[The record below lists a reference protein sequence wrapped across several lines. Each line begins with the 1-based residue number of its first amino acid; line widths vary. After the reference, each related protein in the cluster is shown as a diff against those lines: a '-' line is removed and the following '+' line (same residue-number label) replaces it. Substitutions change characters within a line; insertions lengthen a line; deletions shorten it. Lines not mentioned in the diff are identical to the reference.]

1 MILSLEK
8 FATSAQPTVSK
19 RGKTETKPD
28 PTRADILLGSGLM
41 DLVRL
46 RVAQVLGCKRC
57 VREYSAILKREGE
70 TDRRLRLLERWRRE
84 TVFTLRE
91 KAALNLAEAVTK
103 HPFTSIPPKAV
114 YPARVFFSDEQMIFL
129 VLDIVAIHD
138 RHYLKDFQHEDMTRR
153 PPHE

>member
-8 FATSAQPTVSK
+8 FVTSAQPTVSRSRK
-19 RGKTETKPD
+19 AGTKPD

-46 RVAQVLGCKRC
+46 RVVQILGCKRC
-57 VREYSAILKREGE
+57 TREYSVILKREGE

-84 TVFTLRE
+84 SVFTLRE

-103 HPFTSIPPKAV
+103 HPFSSIPPKAV
-114 YPARVFFSDEQMIFL
+114 YPA
-129 VLDIVAIHD
+129 
-138 RHYLKDFQHEDMTRR
+138 
-153 PPHE
+153 